1 MPFYNS
7 LVERWMRIN
16 NSENNDGK
24 LRAKGEQVPLAII
37 PNWWLIHYFISF
49 FLLGYWWCD
58 VFVCISL
65 SLFLQQIF
73 LLLVFF
79 VDCVWFV
86 LLCLGCNLSIL
97 TSLWFEWSALVCIF
111 LCLLKIYFC
120 TCHCIDVIFMLSL
133 LFTKKHY
140 PVVQRMHQRSLAL
153 GTEDRRESTRPKDK
167 QYTRLQH
174 QVTQNR
180 PQG

>member
-37 PNWWLIHYFISF
+37 PNWWLIHYFIYF
-49 FLLGYWWCD
+49 FFTWILMVWCFRMYFS
-58 VFVCISL
+58 VFVSSADFPFISIFRWL
-65 SLFLQQIF
+65 CVICFVMLRLQF
-73 LLLVFF
+73 KYFN
-79 VDCVWFV
+79 WFV
-86 LLCLGCNLSIL
+86 VWMKCVSMYIFVFIKNILLHLPLH
-97 TSLWFEWSALVCIF
+97 W
-111 LCLLKIYFC
+111 
-120 TCHCIDVIFMLSL
+120 CHFYVVSSFY
-133 LFTKKHY
+133 KKHY